1 MPSLL
6 ELFDAIPPEPGP
18 RRSEAE
24 YRFIE
29 QLTFSSAQEL
39 LGFLDG
45 ALGRD
50 LLLVPVWMRNLAY
63 RLACLQEPDDT
74 ALLRRA
80 AADLRF
86 VGPDW
91 NDAADDLVR
100 RAEARETGDARGE
113 DPPLTRG
120 GP

>member
-1 MPSLL
+1 MPSLI
-6 ELFDAIPPEPGP
+6 ELFDSIPPEPGP
-18 RRSEAE
+18 ERSEAE

-29 QLTFSSAQEL
+29 QLTFSSAQEIL
-39 LGFLDG
+39 SFLDG

-63 RLACLQEPDDT
+63 RLACLQEPGNT
-74 ALLRRA
+74 SLLRRA
-80 AADLRF
+80 ASDLRF

-91 NDAADDLVR
+91 NDTADELVR
-100 RAEARETGDARGE
+100 RADALDTGEVRRPGA
-113 DPPLTRG
+113 PFTRG